1 MRGPSFVPQSRS
13 EAIETLIRMGLSEDV
28 GAGDRTTEWTVPA
41 KATGTA
47 GIFAKASLVVAG
59 IEPACR
65 VFQTVDP
72 QLDLDVF
79 VRDGGSAEPG
89 ERVMEVSGRVTSIL
103 QAERTALNFLGRLS
117 GIATLTRAFAEE
129 LSGTDATV
137 IDTRKTTP
145 GWRVL
150 EKDAVRSG
158 GGRNH
163 RMGLHDMVLIKE
175 NHIAAA
181 GGIAAA
187 LSAVAG
193 SNRSGLPV
201 EIEVGSLEEF
211 GEALVFGP
219 DRIMLDNMSLGDMR
233 EAVRIA
239 RVLGSSRPDLEAS
252 GNVTLQ
258 TVRKIGQTGVDLISV
273 GALTHSAPVAD
284 LSLRLDP

>member
-1 MRGPSFVPQSRS
+1 MTVRSFVPQSRTES
-13 EAIETLIRMGLSEDV
+13 IETLIRMALSEDV
-28 GAGDRTTEWTVPA
+28 GSGDRTTEWTVPA
-41 KATGTA
+41 DAVGTA

-72 QLDLDVF
+72 ELEISVAI
-79 VRDGGSAEPG
+79 RDGGAAEPG
-89 ERVMEVSGRVTSIL
+89 TRVLAISGRLASIL

-117 GIATLTRAFAEE
+117 GIATLTRAFTRE
-129 LSGTDATV
+129 LQGTDARV

-145 GWRVL
+145 GWRLL

-181 GGIAAA
+181 GGISAA
-187 LSAVAG
+187 LKAVADANQAG
-193 SNRSGLPV
+193 LAVEVEVRSLG
-201 EIEVGSLEEF
+201 EF
-211 GEALVFGP
+211 SEALANRP
-219 DRIMLDNMSLGDMR
+219 DRIMLDNMSLSEMR
-233 EAVRIA
+233 EAVRMA
-239 RVLGSSRPDLEAS
+239 GALGQARPDLEAS
-252 GNVTLQ
+252 GNVTLE

-284 LSLRLDP
+284 LSLRLEA

>member
-1 MRGPSFVPQSRS
+1 MSAPSFVPQSRS
-13 EAIETLIRMGLSEDV
+13 ETIETLIRMGLSEDV
-28 GAGDRTTEWTVPA
+28 GAGDRTTEWTVPSD
-41 KATGTA
+41 ATGTA
-47 GIFAKASLVVAG
+47 MIVAKAGLVVAG

-72 QLDLDVF
+72 HLDLNVF

-89 ERVMEVSGRVTSIL
+89 TRVVEVSGRIASIL

-117 GIATLTRAFAEE
+117 GIATLTRAFARE
-129 LSGTDATV
+129 LAGTDATV

-181 GGIAAA
+181 GGITQA
-187 LSAVAG
+187 LKAVA
-193 SNRSGLPV
+193 SANRAGLPV
-201 EIEVGSLEEF
+201 EIEVRSLEEF
-211 GEALVFGP
+211 AEALQNPP
-219 DRIMLDNMSLGDMR
+219 DRIMLDNMSLNDMR

-239 RVLGSSRPDLEAS
+239 RALGSARPDLEAS

-258 TVRKIGQTGVDLISV
+258 TIRKIGQTGVDLISV